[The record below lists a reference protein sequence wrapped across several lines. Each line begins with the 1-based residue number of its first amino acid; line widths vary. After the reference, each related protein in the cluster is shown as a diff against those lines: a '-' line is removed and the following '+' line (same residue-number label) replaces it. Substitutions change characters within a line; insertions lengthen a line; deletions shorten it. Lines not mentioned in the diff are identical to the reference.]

1 MNILGLLSYC
11 RHHYRTTIATST
23 IKAAL
28 SRKPLPP
35 GKFLNL
41 DSAEQSDQKFLL
53 KLTEK
58 VGPVFKVVF
67 EDKLTICVVG
77 LSLCR
82 RFLQENASNI
92 TLQAVNLEE
101 LFPLGFLRRMEGE
114 AHKKYRKAIIRGID
128 PEQMSRDQ
136 SVFENVIAEEL
147 ARYAENPDEDALS
160 PTNYIAALNTITSSL
175 LIYIFFGA
183 RAGSERF
190 EALIGMYNQLG
201 PKEAEWTVGQ
211 HQKKIFFQIRD
222 YLLEELGRE
231 EDSWD
236 DGLRQSIMGRMHT
249 QETLDETSLGNLIYM
264 VEIGRYDMRLL
275 FRWLSKFG
283 SENPEALEEIRV
295 ESFAGP
301 RGKIPMSEAF
311 VMETLRLS
319 QSEVLMR
326 VVNNDIVFDGYHI
339 PRNFIVRLCIW
350 ESHKLAES
358 FDAPFSFRPERFT
371 GEAVSRNLF
380 SPFGMDHHSCPF
392 GSMSIKLS
400 SVFIDVLARRYAVS
414 AVGNSLPSKGRYHWQ
429 PADSFSV
436 RLDTRLASCEVADTL
451 VGS

>member
-1 MNILGLLSYC
+1 MNILGLLNYC
-11 RHHYRTTIATST
+11 RHHYRTTIATSS

-35 GKFLNL
+35 GEFLNL
-41 DSAEQSDQKFLL
+41 DSVEQSDQQFLL
-53 KLTEK
+53 KHTERI
-58 VGPVFKVVF
+58 GPVFKVVF
-67 EDKLTICVVG
+67 EDKLTVCVVG
-77 LSLCR
+77 LPLCR
-82 RFLQENASNI
+82 RFLHENASNI

-114 AHKKYRKAIIRGID
+114 SHTKYRKAIMRGID
-128 PEQMSRDQ
+128 PEQLSGDRT
-136 SVFENVIAEEL
+136 VFEKIIVEEL

-183 RAGSERF
+183 RAGSDRF
-190 EALIGMYNQLG
+190 DALIGMYNQLG
-201 PKEAEWTVGQ
+201 PKEVEWSVGEE
-211 HQKKIFFQIRD
+211 QKKTFFQIRD
-222 YLLEELGRE
+222 YLLGELGRE

-236 DGLRQSIMGRMHT
+236 DGLRQSIMGRMHK
-249 QETLDETSLGNLIYM
+249 QASIDETSLGNLIYM

-283 SENPEALEEIRV
+283 AENPEALEEIRG
-295 ESFAGP
+295 ESPAGF

-311 VMETLRLS
+311 VLETLRLS

-326 VVNNDIVFDGYHI
+326 VVNHDIVFDGYHI

-358 FDAPFSFRPERFT
+358 FDEPFSFRPERFT
-371 GEAVSRNLF
+371 GETVSKNLF

-400 SVFIDVLARRYAVS
+400 SVFIDVLARHYAVS
-414 AVGNSLPSKGRYHWQ
+414 AIDNSGPSKGRYHWQ

-436 RLDTRLASCEVADTL
+436 RLDPRLENCEADYTL
-451 VGS
+451 